1 MESATALNVRSQDL
15 AFDVELSEKI
25 HQMLEE
31 RGVEVLVGSGIKK
44 VSGNSKVEQIILEDG
59 RSFPMDAVVLS
70 MGYHP
75 NSTLAQQAGIHV
87 DEDGFISVDEY
98 MRSHEKDVFAVGDC
112 AQKRDFVTRRRVPTM
127 LASTAC
133 AEARIAGMNLFNL
146 HVVKTFSGTIAIYST
161 AIGDTGFGTAG
172 ITEQRARE
180 EGIECMSALFEGI
193 DRHPGHLPDTHKQIV
208 KLISARHSGVII
220 GGEVIGGLEAGELTN
235 VIGLAIQNRMTVNT
249 LLGMQIGTHPCL
261 TASPAAYPL
270 IKAAEMIAISMLK
283 RQ

>member
-1 MESATALNVRSQDL
+1 
-15 AFDVELSEKI
+15 
-25 HQMLEE
+25 
-31 RGVEVLVGSGIKK
+31 
-44 VSGNSKVEQIILEDG
+44 
-59 RSFPMDAVVLS
+59 
-70 MGYHP
+70 
-75 NSTLAQQAGIHV
+75 
-87 DEDGFISVDEY
+87 
-98 MRSHEKDVFAVGDC
+98 MRTHEPDVFAVGDC

-172 ITEQRARE
+172 VTEQRAQE
-180 EGIECMSALFEGI
+180 EGIECMSALFEGV
-193 DRHPGHLPDTHKQIV
+193 DRHPGNLPDAKKQIV
-208 KLISARHSGVII
+208 KLVTAKHSGVII

-235 VIGLAIQNRMTVNT
+235 VIGLAIQNRMTVNN

-270 IKAAEMIAISMLK
+270 IKAAEMIAISMLRCK
-283 RQ
+283 